1 MTKYRNSFDHELAE
15 RQLIGPV
22 LSNTKPAPKQMIAY
36 QIAREMAR
44 QKLTRQEMADRMGT
58 SRAALNRLLDPKNES
73 ITLLTL
79 TKAAEVLKLEM
90 VVSFSTKE

>member
-1 MTKYRNSFDHELAE
+1 MKYSDSLQVELNK
-15 RQLIGPV
+15 RKLTNQQPTRTL
-22 LSNTKPAPKQMIAY
+22 PAPKQMIAY

-44 QKLTRQEMADRMGT
+44 QKLTRQEMAARLGT

-79 TKAAEVLKLEM
+79 VKAAQVLNLEM
-90 VVSFSTKE
+90 TVSFTAKE